1 MKKIRNRKKREG
13 AALLIVILFMPGG
26 LLPFIVERV
35 RLRGGQSAAVKEV
48 RP

>member
-1 MKKIRNRKKREG
+1 VYLPSLHIVAIG

-35 RLRGGQSAAVKEV
+35 RLRGGQPAAVKEV